1 VRRRLRQDIGRTILV
16 IEDHPYLWAAL
27 SARIDRAT
35 AYVRSSTPA
44 QLHAVWGGCSP
55 WPWLVVGATRG
66 LPEGLPELL
75 DRHPIPVFWSGPAPA
90 GLPGQPAVFEDW
102 QALVDALERLRE
114 VSLNG
119 VRLLRNRGL
128 LTPAGEVA
136 TGLPEVEGLLAAPTG
151 GLRARLDLARVRQ
164 QLEAKGLPLDVEAV
178 DGYVRLVPR
187 GTTAPISDLRGPP

>member
-1 VRRRLRQDIGRTILV
+1 MRRRLRQDIGRTILV
-16 IEDHPYLWAAL
+16 IEDQPYLWAAL
-27 SARIDRAT
+27 AARIDRAT
-35 AYVRSSTPA
+35 AYVRSSTPS

-55 WPWLVVGATRG
+55 WPWLVVGATPA

-75 DRHPIPVFWSGPAPA
+75 DRRPIPVFWSAPPPA

-102 QALVDALERLRE
+102 RALVEALERLGE

-128 LTPAGEVA
+128 LTPQGEVA
-136 TGLPEVEGLLAAPTG
+136 TGLPEVEGLLAAPNG
-151 GLRARLDLARVRQ
+151 GLQARVDLARVRH
-164 QLEAKGLPLDVEAV
+164 QLEAKRLPLDVVAA

-187 GTTAPISDLRGPP
+187 